1 MANRHAAA
9 ALSVLLFTLAGTFV
23 LPALAAGGT
32 SDLLAAVKNVSSESD
47 KFRSM
52 MANINASQIHLVNA
66 SSVMSQGQKS
76 AYDAAVRKNASSIS
90 DLRDT
95 LNHTTVTGSD
105 GVLIT
110 LRKLLMRQNIAI
122 EQITGVYVGGDNQ
135 ITLVYQ

>member
-9 ALSVLLFTLAGTFV
+9 ALSILMFGLAATHA
-23 LPALAAGGT
+23 LPARAAGST
-32 SDLLAAVKNVSSESD
+32 SDLLAAVRNVSGESD

-52 MANINASQIHLVNA
+52 MANINANQIHLVTVQSA
-66 SSVMSQGQKS
+66 MSSNDESAYKS
-76 AYDAAVRKNASSIS
+76 ALRKNASDIS

-110 LRKLLMRQNIAI
+110 LRKLLMQKNVTID
-122 EQITGVYVGGDNQ
+122 QVTGVYVGSDGQ
-135 ITLVYQ
+135 ITLFYQ

>member
-1 MANRHAAA
+1 MANRHGAA
-9 ALSVLLFTLAGTFV
+9 ALSVLMFV
-23 LPALAAGGT
+23 LTGAFALPAHAAGGT

-52 MANINASQIHLVNA
+52 MGDLNASQIHLVNA
-66 SSVMSQGQKS
+66 QSVMSDGQKT
-76 AYDAAVRKNASSIS
+76 AYDTAVHKNASEIS

-110 LRKLLMRQNIAI
+110 LRKLLLRQNVTID
-122 EQITGVYVGGDNQ
+122 QITGVYIGGDGQ
-135 ITLVYQ
+135 VTLFYQ

>member
-9 ALSVLLFTLAGTFV
+9 ALSVLMFVLAGAFAQ
-23 LPALAAGGT
+23 PAHAAGGT
-32 SDLLAAVKNVSSESD
+32 SDLLAAVNNVSGESD

-52 MANINASQIHLVNA
+52 MSNINASQIHVVNVQ
-66 SSVMSQGQKS
+66 SVMSATDEN
-76 AYDAAVRKNASSIS
+76 AYKKALKKNASGIS

-110 LRKLLMRQNIAI
+110 LRRLLQRQNVTI
-122 EQITGVYVGGDNQ
+122 EQINGVYVGSDGT
-135 ITLVYQ
+135 ITLFY

>member
-1 MANRHAAA
+1 MAHRHAAA
-9 ALSVLLFTLAGTFV
+9 ALSVLMFV
-23 LPALAAGGT
+23 LTGAFALPAHAAGST

-52 MANINASQIHLVNA
+52 MSDLNASQIHLVNA
-66 SSVMSQGQKS
+66 QSVMSDAQRA
-76 AYDAAVRKNASSIS
+76 AYDSAVHKNASEIS

-110 LRKLLMRQNIAI
+110 LRKLLLRQNITI
-122 EQITGVYVGGDNQ
+122 DQVTGVYVGGDRQ
-135 ITLVYQ
+135 ITLFYQ

>member
-1 MANRHAAA
+1 MAHRHGAA
-9 ALSVLLFTLAGTFV
+9 ALSVLMFVLAGVFA
-23 LPALAAGGT
+23 LPAHAAGGT

-52 MANINASQIHLVNA
+52 MSNINANQIHVVNA
-66 SSVMSQGQKS
+66 QSVMSTSEETAYRS
-76 AYDAAVRKNASSIS
+76 ALRKNASDIS

-110 LRKLLMRQNIAI
+110 LPRLLKRQNITI
-122 EQITGVYVGGDNQ
+122 DQVIGVYIGGGGQ
-135 ITLVYQ
+135 ITLFYQ

>member
-1 MANRHAAA
+1 MANRHGAA
-9 ALSVLLFTLAGTFV
+9 ALSVLMFV
-23 LPALAAGGT
+23 LTGAFALPAHAAGGT

-52 MANINASQIHLVNA
+52 MGDLNASQIHLVSA
-66 SSVMSQGQKS
+66 QSVMSDAQKT
-76 AYDAAVRKNASSIS
+76 AYNAAVHKNASDIS

-110 LRKLLMRQNIAI
+110 LRKLLLRQNVTID
-122 EQITGVYVGGDNQ
+122 QVTGVYVGGDGQ
-135 ITLVYQ
+135 VTLFYQ

>member
-9 ALSVLLFTLAGTFV
+9 ALSVLMFV
-23 LPALAAGGT
+23 LTGAYALPAHAAGST

-52 MANINASQIHLVNA
+52 MGDLNASQIHVVNA
-66 SSVMSQGQKS
+66 QSMMSDAQRT
-76 AYDAAVRKNASSIS
+76 AYNAALHKNASDIA

-110 LRKLLMRQNIAI
+110 LKKLLLRQDVTIDR
-122 EQITGVYVGGDNQ
+122 ITGVYVGDDKQ
-135 ITLVYQ
+135 ITLFYQ